1 LPGVAKGV
9 NVARRATSALH
20 RRPADPDPGWPG
32 QLPPSDAGKRL
43 FADGA
48 IPTALEPVGVPT
60 TKGGT
65 IVGVYRPNGEPSY
78 DSY

>member
-1 LPGVAKGV
+1 MGCRPELGTRGEAVPGLTGTLRGCPRK
-9 NVARRATSALH
+9 
-20 RRPADPDPGWPG
+20 RP
-32 QLPPSDAGKRL
+32 

-48 IPTALEPVGVPT
+48 IPTALEPVSVSA

-65 IVGVYRPNGEPSY
+65 IVGVYRPNGKPSY